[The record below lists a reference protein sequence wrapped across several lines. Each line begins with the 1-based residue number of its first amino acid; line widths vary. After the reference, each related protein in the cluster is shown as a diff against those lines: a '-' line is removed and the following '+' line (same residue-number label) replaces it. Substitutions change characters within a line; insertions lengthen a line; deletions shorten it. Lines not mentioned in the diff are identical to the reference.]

1 VPVPAFLEQLAP
13 GLAVNLV
20 LAAAAYAL
28 RAVDRGGALA
38 GAALGAVVW
47 ICGGIPSFLLL
58 AAFVALGTLAT
69 WIGWTRKAR
78 AGIAEAAGG
87 RRGATHVLAK
97 VSVPALAALAG
108 AASGAPAAFRL
119 ALAGALATAAADT
132 VSSEIGKA
140 WGRRTFLVTTLRAV
154 PAGTDGAISGPGT
167 LAGLAT
173 ALALGALGAAL
184 GLYPAPGA
192 LAVAAAAVVAN
203 ALESLAGATL
213 ERRGR
218 LGHDALNF
226 LASLAGALL
235 AAAPAL
241 LP

>member
-1 VPVPAFLEQLAP
+1 
-13 GLAVNLV
+13 
-20 LAAAAYAL
+20 
-28 RAVDRGGALA
+28 
-38 GAALGAVVW
+38 
-47 ICGGIPSFLLL
+47 
-58 AAFVALGTLAT
+58 
-69 WIGWTRKAR
+69 
-78 AGIAEAAGG
+78 
-87 RRGATHVLAK
+87 
-97 VSVPALAALAG
+97 VPALAALAG

-119 ALAGALATAAADT
+119 ALAGARATAAADT